1 MGRTIK
7 EQIPFTENRA
17 KKTRELAFK
26 EAERRQKLADRGFF
40 NTPVRTC
47 DIEQEIQVMD
57 KNSGLPLSAQRF
69 NDDSKLGTRLDTTV
83 FNIEYD
89 GNGITSVSPDEIL
102 ALYRSLLTRTKNIQ
116 FELKKFNGSAIL
128 VPVGL
133 QPIITDK
140 KGKKLL
146 IRDKIQKRR
155 FNILDEIT
163 GKENPVEYI
172 RVSNPFNGK
181 YITGKAS
188 NLFAMAR
195 CSGTQI
201 HISDTTVE
209 NAISTHNILIALTP
223 MMIALF
229 VNSVFT

>member
-89 GNGITSVSPDEIL
+89 GNGITSVSPHEIL

-188 NLFAMAR
+188 
-195 CSGTQI
+195 
-201 HISDTTVE
+201 
-209 NAISTHNILIALTP
+209 
-223 MMIALF
+223 
-229 VNSVFT
+229 